1 MEMYVHDTLVQ
12 LRGNQKDFNSQIH
25 HRLSKFKVP
34 VVVNL
39 KHFFLIFWALYHLL
53 IDPETIGVNSII
65 I

>member
-12 LRGNQKDFNSQIH
+12 LRGNQKDINSQIH

-39 KHFFLIFWALYHLL
+39 KHTFELLGLYN
-53 IDPETIGVNSII
+53 TSIGVN
-65 I
+65 